1 MKNQTRLD
9 TMNHAQRAAFA
20 RRLYGHN
27 RLPRNTATRLMLER
41 TTKGGAK

>member
-20 RRLYGHN
+20 RRLCGRI
-27 RLPRNTATRLMLER
+27 RLPHSTGTRLMLER
-41 TTKGGAK
+41 TTKGGAR